1 MTVKLTCAQC
11 SRTAGTDEAG
21 SGPLG
26 WVHISPIGP
35 GDPTTDSPAEPP
47 GWTLCS
53 PDCVRTWAAE
63 RADAAS
69 ADTTLAPAGLYLG

>member
-11 SRTAGTDEAG
+11 SRTARSDEGG

-26 WVHISPIGP
+26 WVRVSTIGP
-35 GDPTTDSPAEPP
+35 GGPVTDSPAEPQE
-47 GWTLCS
+47 WMLCS
-53 PDCVRTWAAE
+53 PDCVRAWADE
-63 RADAAS
+63 RAGATA